1 MNLKISQ
8 HRINITSSFPLIA
21 IKTTRVLNY
30 KTRVVFKI
38 FSNTNILS
46 EILINSE
53 IIRGA
58 SQSRLPRLIRVEASN
73 TAGRVHQLQA
83 FFLFLRGRH
92 YTFVYLA
99 A

>member
-1 MNLKISQ
+1 MNCQNRTALSRQ
-8 HRINITSSFPLIA
+8 FAELIMGQA
-21 IKTTRVLNY
+21 
-30 KTRVVFKI
+30 
-38 FSNTNILS
+38 
-46 EILINSE
+46 
-53 IIRGA
+53 
-58 SQSRLPRLIRVEASN
+58 RLPRLIRVEASN

>member
-1 MNLKISQ
+1 MILF
-8 HRINITSSFPLIA
+8 RRFEL
-21 IKTTRVLNY
+21 
-30 KTRVVFKI
+30 VFLI
-38 FSNTNILS
+38 FSSIVHVFMPIALIKSDTQNIR
-46 EILINSE
+46 LI
-53 IIRGA
+53 
-58 SQSRLPRLIRVEASN
+58 QPLDTRLPRLIRVEASN

>member
-1 MNLKISQ
+1 MHAAKIVVRESTMLTERPGKF
-8 HRINITSSFPLIA
+8 H
-21 IKTTRVLNY
+21 TR
-30 KTRVVFKI
+30 F
-38 FSNTNILS
+38 
-46 EILINSE
+46 
-53 IIRGA
+53 
-58 SQSRLPRLIRVEASN
+58 PRLIRVEASN

>member
-1 MNLKISQ
+1 MFYLFEILGVFLQNTIIFGGFRASSWGILKIS
-8 HRINITSSFPLIA
+8 SG
-21 IKTTRVLNY
+21 
-30 KTRVVFKI
+30 
-38 FSNTNILS
+38 NTGCS
-46 EILINSE
+46 
-53 IIRGA
+53 A
-58 SQSRLPRLIRVEASN
+58 RLPRLIRVEASN

>member
-1 MNLKISQ
+1 M
-8 HRINITSSFPLIA
+8 INDCPVAVGVEDPHKFWMCRSLATLGKP
-21 IKTTRVLNY
+21 
-30 KTRVVFKI
+30 
-38 FSNTNILS
+38 
-46 EILINSE
+46 
-53 IIRGA
+53 
-58 SQSRLPRLIRVEASN
+58 RLPRLIRVEASN